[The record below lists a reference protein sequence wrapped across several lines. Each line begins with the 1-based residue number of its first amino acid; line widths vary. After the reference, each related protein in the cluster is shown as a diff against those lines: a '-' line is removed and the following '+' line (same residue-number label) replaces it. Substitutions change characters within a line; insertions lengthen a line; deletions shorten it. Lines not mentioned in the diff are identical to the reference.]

1 MIDTMKNFTRILIL
15 SCLISAGAG
24 RSAAQQDV
32 LLSQYMF
39 NHMLINPAYAGNKDY
54 TVSQLLYRRQW
65 VGMEGAPETQIGS
78 VHGRVGTKNLGW
90 GALIGH
96 DRIGATDRTD
106 AYANG
111 AYHLQVKEGMLLSL
125 GLRAGGSFFACNNT
139 DLRYWDDGDMVFD
152 RNRVSRFLP
161 NVGTGLYLY
170 TSKYYAG
177 LSVPTV
183 ISYDQNQSL
192 SSSSAAESYVPRQV
206 RHYYATGGMVFKA
219 SRDVV
224 LKPSVL
230 LKYVAGAPLQ
240 ADINMNVLLSDILWV
255 GASYRTGDALVGLL
269 EFQVNKRLRFGYSYD
284 YTLSDIRD
292 YSSGSHE
299 IMVGYDFGKS
309 LEMKKGPTYF

>member
-1 MIDTMKNFTRILIL
+1 MSNYADNPMIDTMKNFTRILIL

-111 AYHLQVKEGMLLSL
+111 AYHLQVKDSGRAVHSL
-125 GLRAGGSFFACNNT
+125 PATTRISVIGTTATWYST
-139 DLRYWDDGDMVFD
+139 
-152 RNRVSRFLP
+152 
-161 NVGTGLYLY
+161 GTGFPVSCPTSERDCICTRRNTMQDYLC
-170 TSKYYAG
+170 
-177 LSVPTV
+177 
-183 ISYDQNQSL
+183 
-192 SSSSAAESYVPRQV
+192 R
-206 RHYYATGGMVFKA
+206 R
-219 SRDVV
+219 
-224 LKPSVL
+224 
-230 LKYVAGAPLQ
+230 
-240 ADINMNVLLSDILWV
+240 
-255 GASYRTGDALVGLL
+255 
-269 EFQVNKRLRFGYSYD
+269 
-284 YTLSDIRD
+284 
-292 YSSGSHE
+292 
-299 IMVGYDFGKS
+299 
-309 LEMKKGPTYF
+309 

>member
-1 MIDTMKNFTRILIL
+1 
-15 SCLISAGAG
+15 
-24 RSAAQQDV
+24 
-32 LLSQYMF
+32 
-39 NHMLINPAYAGNKDY
+39 
-54 TVSQLLYRRQW
+54 
-65 VGMEGAPETQIGS
+65 
-78 VHGRVGTKNLGW
+78 
-90 GALIGH
+90 
-96 DRIGATDRTD
+96 
-106 AYANG
+106 
-111 AYHLQVKEGMLLSL
+111 
-125 GLRAGGSFFACNNT
+125 
-139 DLRYWDDGDMVFD
+139 
-152 RNRVSRFLP
+152 
-161 NVGTGLYLY
+161 
-170 TSKYYAG
+170 
-177 LSVPTV
+177 
-183 ISYDQNQSL
+183 
-192 SSSSAAESYVPRQV
+192 
-206 RHYYATGGMVFKA
+206 MVFKA